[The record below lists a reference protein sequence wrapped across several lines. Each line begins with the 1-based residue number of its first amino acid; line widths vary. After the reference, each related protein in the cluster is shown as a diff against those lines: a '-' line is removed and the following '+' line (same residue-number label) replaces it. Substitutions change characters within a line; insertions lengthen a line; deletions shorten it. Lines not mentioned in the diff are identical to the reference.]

1 MACLSTRDKVVEEI
15 KKNLK
20 PCAAAV
26 VYVIAISM
34 INSIVVMD
42 APLLLLSGIGM
53 SLYALMVLFWNQ
65 INKNAINTY

>member
-34 INSIVVMD
+34 INNIVVMD

-53 SLYALMVLFWNQ
+53 SFFALMVLFWNQ
-65 INKNAINTY
+65 IKRMQ

>member
-20 PCAAAV
+20 PSAAAV

-42 APLLLLSGIGM
+42 APLLLLTGIGM
-53 SLYALMVLFWNQ
+53 SLYALMVLF
-65 INKNAINTY
+65 